1 MNTLKNKIA
10 LITGGT
16 SGMGAAT
23 AKRFHE
29 EGATVI
35 VTGSNPGSV
44 DAARKAMPFVEAIAS
59 DAGDPKA
66 AKALVDWVKGKHGR
80 LDILFVNAGIARIAP
95 LAVADEAQFDE
106 LFRVNVRGPYFLI
119 QHA

>member
-23 AKRFHE
+23 AKRFHK

-35 VTGSNPGSV
+35 VTGSS
-44 DAARKAMPFVEAIAS
+44 AATVEAASKAMPYVEAVLSMPATPRPPS
-59 DAGDPKA
+59 P
-66 AKALVDWVKGKHGR
+66 W
-80 LDILFVNAGIARIAP
+80 
-95 LAVADEAQFDE
+95 
-106 LFRVNVRGPYFLI
+106 
-119 QHA
+119 

>member
-35 VTGSNPGSV
+35 VTGSNPTSV
-44 DAARKAMPFVEAIAS
+44 DAARKAMLYVEPS
-59 DAGDPKA
+59 LRM
-66 AKALVDWVKGKHGR
+66 LVTPRPPRCWSIG
-80 LDILFVNAGIARIAP
+80 
-95 LAVADEAQFDE
+95 
-106 LFRVNVRGPYFLI
+106 
-119 QHA
+119 